1 MNTKKTDKVEEVA
14 AKPAPA
20 APKPLSKPQPAKA
33 AKPVAKPVIKSEAKP
48 AAKAAAKSAPAAKDV
63 SEQKAAVKPV
73 KEPKE
78 AKAVKKTKQKVV
90 RDSFTMPQSEY
101 QKIAQIK
108 EIGLKAGLQVKK
120 SEVLRAGVIAL
131 CAMDEAQ
138 LKLALSSLDKIKT
151 GRPNKH

>member
-14 AKPAPA
+14 AKLAPA

-33 AKPVAKPVIKSEAKP
+33 AKPAAKPVAKPAEKPAKP
-48 AAKAAAKSAPAAKDV
+48 APTVAAKVV
-63 SEQKAAVKPV
+63 SEQKATAKPA

-78 AKAVKKTKQKVV
+78 AKAVKKTKLKVV

-138 LKLALSSLDKIKT
+138 LKLALSGLDKIKT